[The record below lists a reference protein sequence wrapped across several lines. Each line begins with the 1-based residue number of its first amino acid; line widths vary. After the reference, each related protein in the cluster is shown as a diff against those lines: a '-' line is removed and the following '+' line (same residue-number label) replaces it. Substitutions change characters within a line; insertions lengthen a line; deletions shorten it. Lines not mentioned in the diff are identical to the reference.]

1 MDILSV
7 SGLINYFG
15 KSPDVESIKVSP
27 ILLQKGSTRLALY
40 GLGSVRDERLHRSF
54 KRGKVLFVRPPTDE
68 GDWFNVLVL
77 HQNRLL
83 LSILISRA
91 RHGQTNY
98 IPASYLPS
106 FIDLVIWAHEH
117 ECRPEPEYVTMNDDD
132 DVMREQEGEELGD
145 GGFYVYQYG
154 LIHDEF
160 V

>member
-1 MDILSV
+1 MQTHIV
-7 SGLINYFG
+7 
-15 KSPDVESIKVSP
+15 
-27 ILLQKGSTRLALY
+27 
-40 GLGSVRDERLHRSF
+40 
-54 KRGKVLFVRPPTDE
+54 
-68 GDWFNVLVL
+68 
-77 HQNRLL
+77 LL

-145 GGFYVYQYG
+145 GGFYVYQPG
-154 LIHDEF
+154 SSVATSLCEGE
-160 V
+160 VKKKLVCM

>member
-40 GLGSVRDERLHRSF
+40 GLGSIRDERLHRSF

-77 HQNRLL
+77 HQNRFAHYFF
-83 LSILISRA
+83 IMVTVSR
-91 RHGQTNY
+91 
-98 IPASYLPS
+98 
-106 FIDLVIWAHEH
+106 
-117 ECRPEPEYVTMNDDD
+117 
-132 DVMREQEGEELGD
+132 
-145 GGFYVYQYG
+145 
-154 LIHDEF
+154 
-160 V
+160 